1 MPFAK
6 GHNLNPGKYVAG
18 YEDEF
23 VTIKKRIEDT
33 FRPSGETVRNY
44 ICICKECGK
53 EFSTSHTMIRDHF
66 ATFCKECKKER
77 RKEKKNKYYG
87 TRIYSI
93 WRSML
98 NRCYWEKHKHYN
110 NYGGRGIAVCDEWRF
125 NSSAFGDWAIS
136 NGYADNLSIDRIDN
150 NGNYCPENCRWVT
163 WKEQMKNRR
172 PFSRN
177 TSSRKANNRKI
188 NSKRSQNALIEI
200 NGIIKTR
207 NEWCDF
213 YGISR
218 KTVDKRIYELKWDV
232 VEAITTPPRKRGK

>member
-1 MPFAK
+1 MAE
-6 GHNLNPGKYVAG
+6 
-18 YEDEF
+18 YEDEC

-53 EFSTSHTMIRDHF
+53 EFPASHTMIRDHL

-77 RKEKKNKYYG
+77 RNEKKNKYYG

-98 NRCYWEKHKHYN
+98 NRCYWKKHKHYN

-125 NSSAFGDWAIS
+125 SSTAFGDWALS

-150 NGNYCPENCRWVT
+150 DGNYCPENCRWAT
-163 WKEQMKNRR
+163 WKTQMENRR
-172 PFSRN
+172 PFSQN
-177 TSSRKANNRKI
+177 ISSRKT

>member
-6 GHNLNPGKYVAG
+6 GHHLNPGKYVAG

-53 EFSTSHTMIRDHF
+53 EFPASHTMIRDHL

-77 RKEKKNKYYG
+77 RNEKKNKYYG

-98 NRCYWEKHKHYN
+98 NRCYWKKHKHYN

-125 NSSAFGDWAIS
+125 SSTAFGDWALS

-150 NGNYCPENCRWVT
+150 
-163 WKEQMKNRR
+163 
-172 PFSRN
+172 
-177 TSSRKANNRKI
+177 
-188 NSKRSQNALIEI
+188 
-200 NGIIKTR
+200 
-207 NEWCDF
+207 D
-213 YGISR
+213 
-218 KTVDKRIYELKWDV
+218 
-232 VEAITTPPRKRGK
+232 

>member
-6 GHNLNPGKYVAG
+6 GHHLNPGKYVAG

-53 EFSTSHTMIRDHF
+53 EFPASHTMIRDHL

-77 RKEKKNKYYG
+77 RNEKKNKYYG

-98 NRCYWEKHKHYN
+98 NRCYWKKHKHYN

-125 NSSAFGDWAIS
+125 SSTAFGDWALS

-150 NGNYCPENCRWVT
+150 DGNYCPENCRWAT
-163 WKEQMKNRR
+163 AKEQANNTRSTVFLTYNGQTKSASEWSRITGI
-172 PFSRN
+172 SRN
-177 TSSRKANNRKI
+177 TITRR
-188 NSKRSQNALIEI
+188 KRSGWTDEECLT
-200 NGIIKTR
+200 IKAG
-207 NEWCDF
+207 E
-213 YGISR
+213 
-218 KTVDKRIYELKWDV
+218 KRV
-232 VEAITTPPRKRGK
+232 